1 MGICGGKEDLS
12 AEEKARR
19 QAEKARS
26 KDLENQMNQERMAD
40 NKISKL
46 LLLGAGESGKSTLF
60 KQMIALYGLGFP
72 EEERMTFKPIIAANI
87 IQCIKTLVEQM
98 GAMDVEFSSEDN
110 RALAQLID
118 EELKDDQ
125 ELEESMANTIYKV
138 WQDAGVQEVYRRR
151 SEYQLVDSAGYFL
164 DKVQE
169 VGTEKFI
176 PSEQDVLHSRV
187 RTTGIVENEFLIKG
201 NLFKMYDVG
210 GQRNERKKWIHCF
223 EDVTA
228 VLFVCSIAEY
238 DLQLYEDINTNRA
251 TEALNLF
258 KEICNSNWFKKTA
271 MMLFLNKKDLFE
283 IKIKTV
289 PLTVCPEYQDYNGTQ
304 DFDEC
309 CEYVKE
315 QFQSR
320 NTNPNKSIYAHVTC
334 AIDRGNVQFVMDAVN
349 DIIIRTSMKD
359 AGLI

>member
-1 MGICGGKEDLS
+1 MGICGGKEQLTAQQQ
-12 AEEKARR
+12 AERK
-19 QAEKARS
+19 AEKAKSRV
-26 KDLENQMNQERMAD
+26 LEDQMNQERMAD
-40 NKISKL
+40 NRLNKL

-72 EEERMTFKPIIAANI
+72 ESERLTFKPIIYANI

-98 GAMDVEFSSEDN
+98 GAMDVEFSSEEN
-110 RALAQLID
+110 RSLAQQVD
-118 EELKDDQ
+118 EELKGD
-125 ELEESMANTIYKV
+125 EEIDGKSAMTIHKV
-138 WQDAGVQEVYRRR
+138 WKDHGVQEVYSRR
-151 SEYQLVDSAGYFL
+151 SEYQLVDSASYFL
-164 DKVQE
+164 DRVLE
-169 VGTEKFI
+169 CGDEHFI

-187 RTTGIVENEFLIKG
+187 RTTGIVESEFLIKG

-228 VLFVCSIAEY
+228 VLYVCSIAEY

-271 MMLFLNKKDLFE
+271 MMLFLNKKDLFQ

-289 PLTVCPEYQDYNGTQ
+289 PLTVCPEYQDYTGSN

-309 CEYVKE
+309 CEYVE
-315 QFQSR
+315 AQFQKR
-320 NTNPNKSIYAHVTC
+320 NENPNKIVYSHVTC